1 MKWTLFIQ
9 QKLKV
14 AGLLGLVIVIVII
27 TNLVERKRV
36 DDMGDSFISF
46 YRDRLVPAADI
57 FYFAENLYQKHLY
70 VQKYLLVKDPESL
83 SNMSKVLQR
92 HNSVID
98 SLVRAFDQTYQVET
112 EYLCFDGFKSKI
124 NHYKDL
130 EQTIVTLSEGGQLQ
144 HAHDVFNQK
153 AAPLFRELMA
163 DLKELTEIQTEVG
176 LSMINTSM
184 GSVAGSQLISNLQI
198 GLILLIGI
206 IIEVLILTSRVI
218 KTRQKQKFNLN

>member
-14 AGLLGLVIVIVII
+14 AGLLGLVLVIVII

-36 DDMGDSFISF
+36 DEMGESFISF
-46 YRDRLVPAADI
+46 YQDRLVPAADI

-70 VQKYLLVKDPESL
+70 VQKYLLVKDTESL
-83 SNMSKVLQR
+83 SNMSKVLNR
-92 HNSVID
+92 HNAIID
-98 SLVRAFDQTYQVET
+98 SLVRAFDLTYQVET

-130 EQTIVTLSEGGQLQ
+130 EFTILALAEGGQTQQAL
-144 HAHDVFNQK
+144 DIFDQK
-153 AAPLFRELMA
+153 AAPLFRGLVS

-176 LSMINTSM
+176 LTMINTSM

-218 KTRQKQKFNLN
+218 KTRQRQKFNLN